1 MDLFEVLAEPH
12 RRALLDLLR
21 ERERSVGE
29 LVKGLR
35 LSQPG
40 VSRHLQVLRE
50 AQLVDVRIDGQRRI
64 YSLRAAPLGAVDA
77 WIAPYRRFWA
87 DRLDALERHLNEH
100 ESKKGE
106 R

>member
-1 MDLFEVLAEPH
+1 MDPFEVLAEPH

-21 ERERSVGE
+21 ERERSVSERVG
-29 LVKGLR
+29 GLR

-40 VSRHLQVLRE
+40 VSRPLRVLRE

-77 WIAPYRRFWA
+77 WIAPYRRFWV
-87 DRLDALERHLNEH
+87 DRFDALERHLNEH
-100 ESKKGE
+100 ESQK
-106 R
+106 

>member
-1 MDLFEVLAEPH
+1 MDPFEVLAEPH

-21 ERERSVGE
+21 ERERSVSE
-29 LVKGLR
+29 LVEGLR

-40 VSRHLQVLRE
+40 VSRHLRVLRE

-64 YSLRAAPLGAVDA
+64 YSLRAAPLDAVDA
-77 WIAPYRRFWA
+77 WIAPYRRFWV

-100 ESKKGE
+100 ESKKGG